1 MVLCL
6 VKQEAHLHGME
17 LSQTQ
22 EQLYLYVEGWVQRRI
37 FGPKREEVTRGWRK
51 QHNESFIMYTLPD
64 INKVIK

>member
-1 MVLCL
+1 
-6 VKQEAHLHGME
+6 ME